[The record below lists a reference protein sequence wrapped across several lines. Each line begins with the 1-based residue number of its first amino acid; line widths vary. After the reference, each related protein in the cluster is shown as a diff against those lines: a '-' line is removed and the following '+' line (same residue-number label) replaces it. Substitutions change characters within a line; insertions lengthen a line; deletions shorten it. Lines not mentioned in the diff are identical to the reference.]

1 MLGLF
6 KWSGFKTHW
15 HLRVLYISTFLLRT
29 AFGAL
34 LLLIAMYVPTS
45 PAVDVGL
52 DPGITQQSR
61 EDFAT
66 LLNVAIIAVPYP
78 LAEMVTANYFG
89 ILSDRVG
96 RKPVI
101 VAGTALAAVI
111 VGLYTLSNNVW
122 YLAFMH
128 GIHGIG
134 AAATVAPAIAMIADH
149 ANSCDRGRQMGWFDY
164 STFLGYILG
173 AVAGGFMIDLTGA
186 RIGFVIIT
194 ALLIESAAMLYALVK
209 SERPIVRSQHFGG
222 LAELKRVFKVREVRL
237 MFPIWLIIAIL
248 LGLAITYL
256 PRIMLSEDVSG
267 STIGIMFAAAGV
279 ALGLLQPFWG
289 KVSDIVGRIPVMAYG
304 VFSIFGIV
312 VMLVFFPD
320 AAFDITDEGVDF
332 KLLGMIPLAIMGL
345 GAGAFVPA
353 ALALMA
359 DTSDVECYGATMGLY
374 SFALG
379 FGAFIAEGMGLGI
392 IIASRGE
399 SAPTWLLYFAAAL
412 IGLAVVLMVSFFMT
426 TIIKKCLVKARDEG
440 P

>member
-1 MLGLF
+1 MVNPF
-6 KWSGFKTHW
+6 RRRGFRTPW

-34 LLLIAMYVPTS
+34 LLLLAIYVPAPT
-45 PAVDVGL
+45 AYDG
-52 DPGITQQSR
+52 
-61 EDFAT
+61 

-96 RKPVI
+96 RKKII
-101 VAGTALAAVI
+101 VLGTSLAAGI
-111 VGLYTLSNNVW
+111 VTLYTLSNNVW
-122 YLAFMH
+122 YLAGLH

-149 ANSCDRGRQMGWFDY
+149 AHCDDRGRQMGWFDY
-164 STFLGYILG
+164 STFIGYILG
-173 AVAGGFMIDLTGA
+173 AVIGGFLIDLAGA
-186 RIGFVIIT
+186 RAGFLII
-194 ALLIESAAMLYALVK
+194 AGLLGLSAAMLQAYVRVERARAGAAHYATFRDL
-209 SERPIVRSQHFGG
+209 RRM
-222 LAELKRVFKVREVRL
+222 FKVREIRL

-256 PRIMLSEDVSG
+256 PRILFSENVSG
-267 STIGIMFAAAGV
+267 TTIGLMFGAAGI

-312 VMLVFFPD
+312 VMMVFFSEHV
-320 AAFDITDEGVDF
+320 AEYVETDTGVKELDF
-332 KLLGMIPLAIMGL
+332 KLGGMIPLAILGL

-359 DTSDVECYGATMGLY
+359 DSSDASCYGATMGIY

-379 FGAFIAEGMGLGI
+379 FGAFIAESLGLSI
-392 IIASRGE
+392 IVWRGNDT
-399 SAPTWLLYFAAAL
+399 APEWLLYLAAAL
-412 IGLAVVLMVSFFMT
+412 ICLAVAMMVLFFLSSIVRRFLAART
-426 TIIKKCLVKARDEG
+426 RKAGR
-440 P
+440 

>member
-1 MLGLF
+1 MRGRGL
-6 KWSGFKTHW
+6 KTPW

-45 PAVDVGL
+45 PAIEIGL
-52 DPGITQQSR
+52 DPGMNEQDR
-61 EDFAT
+61 EDFAA

-78 LAEMVTANYFG
+78 LAEMLTANYFG
-89 ILSDRVG
+89 MLSDRVG

-101 VAGTALAAVI
+101 VAGTSLAAII

-122 YLAFMH
+122 YLAVMH

-149 ANSCDRGRQMGWFDY
+149 ADSCDRGRQMGWFDY
-164 STFLGYILG
+164 STFLGYIIG
-173 AVAGGFMIDLTGA
+173 AVLGGFMIDLTGA
-186 RIGFVIIT
+186 ALGFIII
-194 ALLIESAAMLYALVK
+194 AGLLVGSAVMLYTMVKMERIARK
-209 SERPIVRSQHFGG
+209 SEHFGG
-222 LAELKRVFKVREVRL
+222 FAELKRVFRVREIRL

-248 LGLAITYL
+248 LSLAITYL
-256 PRIMLSEDVSG
+256 PRIMLSEDISG
-267 STIGIMFAAAGV
+267 STIGLMFAAAGV

-304 VFSIFGIV
+304 VLSIFGIV

-320 AAFDITDEGVDF
+320 AAFENTDDGIEF
-332 KLLGMIPLAIMGL
+332 NLLGMIPLGLMGL

-359 DTSDVECYGATMGLY
+359 DSSDAECYGATMGLY

-379 FGAFIAEGMGLGI
+379 FGAFIAESMGLGI
-392 IIASRGE
+392 ILASRGDN
-399 SAPTWLLYFAAAL
+399 APGWLLYFAAAL
-412 IGLAVVLMVSFFMT
+412 IGLAVVMMFFFFVST
-426 TIIKKCLVKARDEG
+426 LIKKRMAKA
-440 P
+440 